1 VVPLPIS
8 FSMKPIHPEK
18 TAADWAKF
26 FLPAYFT
33 IAFMGIATIYG
44 VVAVADFVFY
54 FCIGVVALAT
64 GLLIQEYNPHTFSY
78 YGRTVYH
85 SAASLLIVGAG
96 VYVLPSSSLLLLIS
110 ALFVLFLSG
119 WTLEI
124 LNVETIFS
132 IHHTRYHIPD
142 FSKTTHYEAGT
153 LWLLATLILLFFFS
167 PPIAYASILVFAL
180 GDASA
185 ASIGKNF
192 GRLKNPYNPKKTLEG
207 SFAFFAVSLFAA
219 MPFVPTH
226 YAIIVAALAAFVESL
241 PLRFNDNF
249 TVPIATG
256 LILQAL
262 TMAGV

>member
-1 VVPLPIS
+1 MPIT
-8 FSMKPIHPEK
+8 FSLKPIHPEK
-18 TAADWAKF
+18 TASDWLKF
-26 FLPAYFT
+26 FIPAYFT
-33 IAFMGIATIYG
+33 ICFMAIATVYG
-44 VVAVADFVFY
+44 VVAIRDFVFY
-54 FCIGVVALAT
+54 FIIGTIALAT

-85 SAASLLIVGAG
+85 SAASLLIVGSG
-96 VYVLPSSSLLLLIS
+96 MFLLPSSTLLLLIS

-119 WTLEI
+119 WTFEI

-132 IHHTRYHIPD
+132 IHHTRYHVPD
-142 FSKTTHYEAGT
+142 FCKTTHYEAGT

-180 GDASA
+180 GDAAA
-185 ASIGKNF
+185 ASIGKNL
-192 GRLKNPYNPKKTLEG
+192 GKVRIPYNPKKTVEG
-207 SFAFFAVSLFAA
+207 SFAFFAVSVFAA

-256 LILQAL
+256 LIFHAL
-262 TMAGV
+262 TMAGI